1 MLLRNILL
9 NNRMNRP
16 PAPPI
21 MKGGSKDYVVDILK
35 KYATA
40 IDLYITSALVIAIV
54 FVKEIPLE
62 VRSLAG
68 SPFGRLALFLGTIM
82 LANYYLWITGL
93 LMAILSLLLLSLGP
107 RTVQEGF
114 QAPYSSMKLITEKD
128 KWWVEKVFKENPI
141 AIQEDGVETK
151 AIQDGS
157 NGSSSTSAQG
167 GSHR

>member
-1 MLLRNILL
+1 MLLRNIVL

-21 MKGGSKDYVVDILK
+21 MKGGSKAYVVDILK
-35 KYATA
+35 KYGTA
-40 IDLYITSALVIAIV
+40 IDLYVMTVLVIGIV

-62 VRSLAG
+62 VRGLAG
-68 SPFGRLALFLGTIM
+68 SALGRLALFLGTVI
-82 LANYYLWITGL
+82 LADKYSWITGL

-114 QAPYSSMKLITEKD
+114 QAPYSRMKLITDKE
-128 KWWVEKVFKENPI
+128 KWWVERVFKENPI

-157 NGSSSTSAQG
+157 NGSSSTSTQG
-167 GSHR
+167 GSHH

>member
-1 MLLRNILL
+1 MFFRNIVL

-16 PAPPI
+16 LAPLI
-21 MKGGSKDYVVDILK
+21 MKGGSKAYVVDILK

-40 IDLYITSALVIAIV
+40 IDLYIISALVIAIV
-54 FVKEIPLE
+54 FVKEIPLNI
-62 VRSLAG
+62 RALAG
-68 SPFGRLALFLGTIM
+68 SALGRLAIFFGTVL
-82 LANYYLWITGL
+82 LADNYSWITGL

-114 QAPYSSMKLITEKD
+114 QAPYSGMKLITDKE
-128 KWWVEKVFKENPI
+128 KWWVERVFKENPI
-141 AIQEDGVETK
+141 AIQEDSVETK

-167 GSHR
+167 GSHH